1 MFIEITR
8 LLILLLST
16 GVGYTAGRALGSD
29 ESAAVVLGATLG
41 ACAGYV
47 LGGIAARLLRR
58 AMGTVE
64 RRVDRTPPAQLL
76 GGGLGAA
83 VLGGVSLLIGIPA
96 VVLMPNLSGWP
107 ILGLLVW
114 IGLYEG
120 ARIGARKSEEL
131 LAMAG
136 LSTRPLVRASRYGG
150 NVAPDALLVDSSA
163 AIDGRLRA
171 VTNAGFLRGALL
183 VPRFV
188 LDELQG
194 IADAA
199 EPARRRRGRRGLEI
213 LDGLQGDPRVSL
225 HIVDDEVPEFDEVDA
240 KLVALARRLD
250 VGLMTTDF
258 NLQRVAELQ
267 GVTCLNLNR
276 LAESMRPVVV
286 PGEVVHFT
294 VSRTG
299 REPGQGVGF
308 LDDGTMV
315 VVTGADRLVGKEI
328 DARVTS
334 NVQTSVG
341 RMLFASLDPPAP
353 DAIDRTAVVNEPA
366 VVNEVA
372 PAE

>member
-1 MFIEITR
+1 MFVEITR
-8 LLILLLST
+8 LLIVLLST

-29 ESAAVVLGATLG
+29 DSAAVVLGATLG

-47 LGGIAARLLRR
+47 LGGVAARLLRR

-64 RRVDRTPPAQLL
+64 RKVEHTPPAQLL

-83 VLGGVSLLIGIPA
+83 VLGGLSLLFGIPA

-120 ARIGARKSEEL
+120 FRIGARKSEEL

-213 LDGLQGDPRVSL
+213 LDSLQGDPRVSV

-267 GVTCLNLNR
+267 GVTCLNMNR
-276 LAESMRPVVV
+276 LAESLRPVVV
-286 PGEVVHFT
+286 PGEVVRFT

-299 REPGQGVGF
+299 REAGQGVGF

-315 VVTGADRLVGKEI
+315 VVTGADRLVGQQIE
-328 DARVTS
+328 ARVTS

-353 DAIDRTAVVNEPA
+353 EPVDR
-366 VVNEVA
+366 EVA

>member
-1 MFIEITR
+1 MFVEIAR
-8 LLILLLST
+8 LLIVLLST
-16 GVGYTAGRALGSD
+16 GAGF
-29 ESAAVVLGATLG
+29 AAARTIAPEASGTVVLGATLG
-41 ACAGYV
+41 ACFGYV
-47 LGGIAARLLRR
+47 AGGVLARLLGQ
-58 AMGTVE
+58 AMGRVE
-64 RRVDRTPPAQLL
+64 KQVERTPPAQLL
-76 GGGLGAA
+76 GGGFGAA
-83 VLGGVSLLIGIPA
+83 LLGGLSLLLGIPA

-107 ILGLLVW
+107 VLGLLVW

-120 ARIGARKSEEL
+120 FRIGARKSEEL

-163 AIDGRLRA
+163 AIDGRLLS
-171 VTNAGFLRGALL
+171 VTTAGFLRGALL

-199 EPARRRRGRRGLEI
+199 EPTRRRRGRRGLEV
-213 LDGLQGDPRVSL
+213 LDSLQGDPRVSL
-225 HIVDDEVPEFDEVDA
+225 HVVDDEVPEFEVVDA

-250 VGLMTTDF
+250 VGLLTTDF

-276 LAESMRPVVV
+276 LAESMRPVHV
-286 PGEVVHFT
+286 PGEIVRIT
-294 VSRTG
+294 LSRAG

-315 VVTGADRLVGKEI
+315 VVSEAAHLVGQELGV
-328 DARVTS
+328 RVTS

-341 RMLFASLDPPAP
+341 RMLFASLDPG
-353 DAIDRTAVVNEPA
+353 DRQ
-366 VVNEVA
+366 VA

>member
-1 MFIEITR
+1 MFVEIAR
-8 LLILLLST
+8 LLIVLLST
-16 GVGYTAGRALGSD
+16 GIGFAAGRAAGPD
-29 ESAAVVLGATLG
+29 RGATVVVGVILG

-47 LGGIAARLLRR
+47 LGGVLARLIRK
-58 AMGTVE
+58 AMGSVE
-64 RRVDRTPPAQLL
+64 QRMEPTPPAQLL
-76 GGGLGAA
+76 GGGLGA
-83 VLGGVSLLIGIPA
+83 VLLGGLSLLVGIPA
-96 VVLMPNLSGWP
+96 VVLMPHLSGWP
-107 ILGLLVW
+107 VLGLLVW

-120 ARIGARKSEEL
+120 FRIGARKSEEL

-163 AIDGRLRA
+163 AIDGRLRS
-171 VTNAGFLRGALL
+171 VTTAGFLRGALL

-213 LDGLQGDPRVSL
+213 LDSMQGDPRVSL
-225 HIVDDEVPEFDEVDA
+225 HIVDDEVPEFEAVDA

-250 VGLMTTDF
+250 VGLLTTDF

-276 LAESMRPVVV
+276 LAESLRPVHV
-286 PGEVVHFT
+286 PGEVIRFT

-315 VVTGADRLVGKEI
+315 VVTGAAHLVGQQV
-328 DARVTS
+328 AVRVTS

-341 RMLFASLDPPAP
+341 RMLFASLDP
-353 DAIDRTAVVNEPA
+353 TEPA
-366 VVNEVA
+366 GREVT